1 MNNYFDNTPLIKL
14 IFKWKW
20 HIAIITFVAAVLG
33 AVFSSSVFITP
44 MYKSEAVLYP
54 SNVAAYSDET
64 FTEQMLQI
72 MQSNEIMDS
81 VVEKFDLM
89 KHYKIDKGYK
99 YWKTALIGE
108 YRDNVSISRTPYD
121 AVLIKV
127 RDKDPEIACAMV
139 KEIIRLYDQK
149 VGTMHKIKR
158 LEAVNMY
165 KKQLEEKQQFID
177 SLKNRMAELSTNYG
191 VLDYGSQSR
200 EITRG
205 YLRTNDGSK
214 VNTDGVDEMKSNIEQ
229 YGPDII
235 ALSTLITAESNHFAS
250 VKLDYE
256 QELRFYN
263 ADMTFSNVISE
274 PFVADKKCFPVRW
287 VVVALCAI
295 GACLLSILMIY
306 IFENSS
312 NVVKTR

>member
-1 MNNYFDNTPLIKL
+1 MNNYFDNTPLIKVF
-14 IFKWKW
+14 IKWKW
-20 HIAIITFVAAVLG
+20 HLAIITIVAAIIG
-33 AVFSSSVFITP
+33 AVLSSSTFITP

-54 SNVAAYSDET
+54 SNVSAYSDET

-81 VVEKFDLM
+81 VVEKFNLM
-89 KHYKIDKGYK
+89 DHYKIDKGYK

-121 AVLIKV
+121 AVLVKV
-127 RDKDPEIACAMV
+127 MDKDPEIACAMV
-139 KEIIRLYDQK
+139 NEIIRLYNYK

-177 SLKNRMAELSTNYG
+177 SLKAQMVELSTNYG
-191 VLDYGSQSR
+191 VLDYSSQSR
-200 EITRG
+200 EVTRG

-214 VNTDGVDEMKSNIEQ
+214 VNTDGVDELKSNIEQ
-229 YGPDII
+229 YGPEII
-235 ALSTLITAESNHFAS
+235 ALSTLITAENNHYAS
-250 VKLDYE
+250 IKLDYE

-263 ADMTFSNVISE
+263 AEMTFSNVVSE
-274 PFVADKKCFPVRW
+274 PFVADKKCYPVRW

-295 GACLLSILMIY
+295 GALMLSLLTIY
-306 IFENSS
+306 VFENKSI
-312 NVVKTR
+312 KE

>member
-1 MNNYFDNTPLIKL
+1 MNNYFDNTPIIKVF
-14 IFKWKW
+14 IKWKW
-20 HIAIITFVAAVLG
+20 HLAIITLVAAIAG
-33 AVFSSSVFITP
+33 AVFSSSTFITP

-108 YRDNVSISRTPYD
+108 YRDNVRISRTPYD

-127 RDKDPEIACAMV
+127 MDKDPEIACAMV
-139 KEIIRLYDQK
+139 KEIIRLYDYK

-158 LEAVNMY
+158 YETVQMY
-165 KKQLEEKQQFID
+165 KRQLEEKQQFID
-177 SLKNRMAELSTNYG
+177 SLKTKMAEISTNYG
-191 VLDYGSQSR
+191 VVEYESQSR
-200 EITRG
+200 EVTRG
-205 YLRTNDGSK
+205 FIDGRGGSK
-214 VNTDGVDEMKSNIEQ
+214 NDEMKSNLEQ
-229 YGPDII
+229 YGPEII
-235 ALSTLITAESNHFAS
+235 ALSTLIENENITYSQ

-263 ADMTFSNVISE
+263 AEMTFSNVVSE
-274 PFVADKKCFPVRW
+274 PFVADKKSYPVRW
-287 VVVALCAI
+287 VVVALSAI
-295 GACLLSILMIY
+295 AACLLSLLLIY
-306 IFENSS
+306 VFDNKC
-312 NVVKTR
+312 VKE

>member
-1 MNNYFDNTPLIKL
+1 MNNYFDNTPLIKVF
-14 IFKWKW
+14 IKWKW
-20 HIAIITFVAAVLG
+20 HIAIITIVAAILG
-33 AVFSSSVFITP
+33 AVFSSSTFITP

-108 YRDNVSISRTPYD
+108 YRDNVRISRTPYD

-127 RDKDPEIACAMV
+127 MDKDPEIACAMV
-139 KEIIRLYDQK
+139 NEIIRLYNYK

-158 LEAVNMY
+158 YETVQMF
-165 KKQLEEKQQFID
+165 KRQLEEKQQFID
-177 SLKNRMAELSTNYG
+177 SLKTRMAEISTNYG
-191 VLDYGSQSR
+191 VVEYESQSR
-200 EITRG
+200 EVVQSYLTAPSRRG
-205 YLRTNDGSK
+205 DK
-214 VNTDGVDEMKSNIEQ
+214 DDIEEMKNNLEQ
-229 YGPDII
+229 YGPEIL
-235 ALSTLITAESNHFAS
+235 ALTKLIKMESEYYS
-250 VKLDYE
+250 LVKVDYE

-263 ADMTFSNVISE
+263 AEMTFSNVVSE
-274 PFVADKKCFPVRW
+274 PFVADKKSYPVRW
-287 VVVALCAI
+287 VVVALSAI
-295 GACLLSILMIY
+295 GACLLSLLLIY
-306 IFENSS
+306 IFDNQSFKKE
-312 NVVKTR
+312 

>member
-1 MNNYFDNTPLIKL
+1 MNNYFDNTPIIKVF
-14 IFKWKW
+14 IKWKW
-20 HIAIITFVAAVLG
+20 HLAIITLVAAIAG
-33 AVFSSSVFITP
+33 AVFSSSTFITP

-108 YRDNVSISRTPYD
+108 YRDNVRISRTPYD

-127 RDKDPEIACAMV
+127 MDKDPEIACAMV
-139 KEIIRLYDQK
+139 KEIIRLYDYK

-158 LEAVNMY
+158 YETVQMY
-165 KKQLEEKQQFID
+165 KRQLKEKQQFID
-177 SLKNRMAELSTNYG
+177 SLKTRMAEISTNYG
-191 VLDYGSQSR
+191 VVEYESQSR
-200 EITRG
+200 EVTKS
-205 YLRTNDGSK
+205 YLEGRGSK
-214 VNTDGVDEMKSNIEQ
+214 DDIDDMKGNLEQ
-229 YGPDII
+229 YGPEML
-235 ALSTLITAESNHFAS
+235 ALAKLIKMESEYYS
-250 VKLDYE
+250 LVKVDYE

-263 ADMTFSNVISE
+263 AEMTFSNVVSE
-274 PFVADKKCFPVRW
+274 PFVADKKSYPVRW
-287 VVVALCAI
+287 VVVALSAI
-295 GACLLSILMIY
+295 AACLLSLLLIY
-306 IFENSS
+306 VFDNKC
-312 NVVKTR
+312 VKE

>member
-1 MNNYFDNTPLIKL
+1 MNNYFDNTPLIKVF
-14 IFKWKW
+14 IKWKW
-20 HIAIITFVAAVLG
+20 HIAIITIVAAILG
-33 AVFSSSVFITP
+33 AVFSSSTFITP

-108 YRDNVSISRTPYD
+108 YRDNVRISRTPYD

-127 RDKDPEIACAMV
+127 LDKDPQVACDMV
-139 KEIIRLYDQK
+139 KDIIRLYDEK

-158 LEAVNMY
+158 LETVNMF
-165 KKQLEEKQQFID
+165 KRQLDEKQHYID
-177 SLKNRMAELSTNYG
+177 SLKDRMAELSSEYG
-191 VLDYGSQSR
+191 LLDYEAQSR
-200 EITRG
+200 EV
-205 YLRTNDGSK
+205 SK
-214 VNTDGVDEMKSNIEQ
+214 YYVGRNKKDDDELVSNMEQ
-229 YGPDII
+229 YGPEMVM
-235 ALSTLITAESNHFAS
+235 LNQLIRYESKAYS
-250 VKLDYE
+250 EVKVDYE

-263 ADMTFSNVISE
+263 ADMTFSNVVSE
-274 PFVADKKCFPVRW
+274 PFVADKKTYPVRW
-287 VVVALCAI
+287 VVVALCGLA
-295 GACLLSILMIY
+295 ACFVSILVVY
-306 IFENSS
+306 IMESKKDL
-312 NVVKTR
+312 VK

>member
-1 MNNYFDNTPLIKL
+1 MNNYFDNTPLIKVF
-14 IFKWKW
+14 IKWKW
-20 HIAIITFVAAVLG
+20 HLAIITLVAAIAG
-33 AVFSSSVFITP
+33 AVFSSSIFITP

-108 YRDNVSISRTPYD
+108 YRDNVRISRTPYD

-127 RDKDPEIACAMV
+127 LDKDPEIACAMV
-139 KEIIRLYDQK
+139 NEIIRLYDYK

-158 LEAVNMY
+158 YETVQMY
-165 KKQLEEKQQFID
+165 KRQLEEKQQFID
-177 SLKNRMAELSTNYG
+177 SLKTRMAEISTNYG
-191 VLDYGSQSR
+191 VVEYESQSR
-200 EITRG
+200 EVTRG
-205 YLRTNDGSK
+205 FIDGRGGSK
-214 VNTDGVDEMKSNIEQ
+214 NDEMKSNLEQ
-229 YGPDII
+229 YGPEII
-235 ALSTLITAESNHFAS
+235 ALSTLIENENITYSQ

-263 ADMTFSNVISE
+263 AEMTFSNVVSE
-274 PFVADKKCFPVRW
+274 PFVADKKSFPVRW
-287 VVVALCAI
+287 VVVALSAL
-295 GACLLSILMIY
+295 GACLLSLLLIY
-306 IFENSS
+306 VFDNKSIKE
-312 NVVKTR
+312 

>member
-1 MNNYFDNTPLIKL
+1 MNNYFDNTPLIKVF
-14 IFKWKW
+14 IKWKW
-20 HIAIITFVAAVLG
+20 HLAIITLVAAIAG
-33 AVFSSSVFITP
+33 AVFSSSIFITP

-108 YRDNVSISRTPYD
+108 YRDNVRISRTPYD

-127 RDKDPEIACAMV
+127 LDKDPEIACAMV
-139 KEIIRLYDQK
+139 NEIIRLYDYK

-158 LEAVNMY
+158 YETVQMF
-165 KKQLEEKQQFID
+165 KRQLEEKQLFID
-177 SLKNRMAELSTNYG
+177 SLKTRMAEISTNYG
-191 VLDYGSQSR
+191 VVEYESQSR
-200 EITRG
+200 EVTKS
-205 YLRTNDGSK
+205 YLEGRGSK
-214 VNTDGVDEMKSNIEQ
+214 DNIDDMKGNLEQ
-229 YGPDII
+229 YGPEML
-235 ALSTLITAESNHFAS
+235 ALEKLIKMESEYYS
-250 VKLDYE
+250 LVKVDYE

-263 ADMTFSNVISE
+263 AEMTFSNVVSE
-274 PFVADKKCFPVRW
+274 PFVADKKSFPVRW
-287 VVVALCAI
+287 VVVALSAL
-295 GACLLSILMIY
+295 GACLLSLLLIY
-306 IFENSS
+306 VFDNKSIKE
-312 NVVKTR
+312 

>member
-1 MNNYFDNTPLIKL
+1 MNNYFDNTPIIKVF
-14 IFKWKW
+14 IKWKW
-20 HIAIITFVAAVLG
+20 HLAIITLVAAIAG
-33 AVFSSSVFITP
+33 AVFSSSTFITP

-108 YRDNVSISRTPYD
+108 YRDNVRISRTPYD

-127 RDKDPEIACAMV
+127 MDKDPEIACAMV
-139 KEIIRLYDQK
+139 NEIIRLYDYK

-158 LEAVNMY
+158 YETVQMY
-165 KKQLEEKQQFID
+165 KRQLEEKQQFID
-177 SLKNRMAELSTNYG
+177 SLKTKMAEISTNYG
-191 VLDYGSQSR
+191 VVEYESQSR
-200 EITRG
+200 EVTKS
-205 YLRTNDGSK
+205 YLEGRGSK
-214 VNTDGVDEMKSNIEQ
+214 DDIDDMKGNLEQ
-229 YGPDII
+229 YGPEML
-235 ALSTLITAESNHFAS
+235 ALAKLIKMESEYYS
-250 VKLDYE
+250 LVKVDYE

-263 ADMTFSNVISE
+263 ANMTFSNVVSE
-274 PFVADKKCFPVRW
+274 PFVADKKSYPVRW
-287 VVVALCAI
+287 VVVALSAI
-295 GACLLSILMIY
+295 AACLLSLLLIY
-306 IFENSS
+306 VFDNKC
-312 NVVKTR
+312 VKE

>member
-1 MNNYFDNTPLIKL
+1 MNNYFDNTPIIKVF
-14 IFKWKW
+14 IKWKW
-20 HIAIITFVAAVLG
+20 HLAIITLVAAIAG
-33 AVFSSSVFITP
+33 AVFSSSTFITP

-108 YRDNVSISRTPYD
+108 YHDNVRISRTPYD

-127 RDKDPEIACAMV
+127 MDKDPEIACAMV
-139 KEIIRLYDQK
+139 KEIIRLYDYK
-149 VGTMHKIKR
+149 VRTMHKIKR
-158 LEAVNMY
+158 YETVQMY
-165 KKQLEEKQQFID
+165 KRQLEEKQQFID
-177 SLKNRMAELSTNYG
+177 SLKTKMAEISTNYG
-191 VLDYGSQSR
+191 VVEYESQSR
-200 EITRG
+200 EVTRG
-205 YLRTNDGSK
+205 FIDGRGGSK
-214 VNTDGVDEMKSNIEQ
+214 NDEMKSNLEQ
-229 YGPDII
+229 YGPEII
-235 ALSTLITAESNHFAS
+235 ALSTLIENENITYSQ

-263 ADMTFSNVISE
+263 AEMTFSNVVSE
-274 PFVADKKCFPVRW
+274 PFVADKKSYPVRW
-287 VVVALCAI
+287 VVVALSAI
-295 GACLLSILMIY
+295 AACLLSLLLIY
-306 IFENSS
+306 VFDNKC
-312 NVVKTR
+312 VKE

>member
-1 MNNYFDNTPLIKL
+1 MIKVF
-14 IFKWKW
+14 IKWKW
-20 HIAIITFVAAVLG
+20 HLAIITLVAAIAG
-33 AVFSSSVFITP
+33 AVFSSSIFITP

-108 YRDNVSISRTPYD
+108 YRDNVRISRTPYD

-127 RDKDPEIACAMV
+127 LDKDPEIACAMV
-139 KEIIRLYDQK
+139 NEIIRLYDYK

-158 LEAVNMY
+158 YETVQMF
-165 KKQLEEKQQFID
+165 KRQLEEKQLFID
-177 SLKNRMAELSTNYG
+177 SLKTRMAEISTNYG
-191 VLDYGSQSR
+191 VVEYESQSR
-200 EITRG
+200 EVTKS
-205 YLRTNDGSK
+205 YLEGRGSK
-214 VNTDGVDEMKSNIEQ
+214 DNIDDMKGNLEQ
-229 YGPDII
+229 YGPEML
-235 ALSTLITAESNHFAS
+235 ALEKLIKMESEYYS
-250 VKLDYE
+250 LVKVDYE

-263 ADMTFSNVISE
+263 AEMTFSNVVSE
-274 PFVADKKCFPVRW
+274 PFVADKKSFPVRW
-287 VVVALCAI
+287 VVVALSAL
-295 GACLLSILMIY
+295 GACLLSLLLIY
-306 IFENSS
+306 VFDNKSIKE
-312 NVVKTR
+312 

>member
-1 MNNYFDNTPLIKL
+1 MNNYFDNTPLIKVF
-14 IFKWKW
+14 IKWKW
-20 HIAIITFVAAVLG
+20 HLAIITLVAAIAG
-33 AVFSSSVFITP
+33 AVFSSSIFITP

-108 YRDNVSISRTPYD
+108 YRDNVRISRTPYD

-127 RDKDPEIACAMV
+127 LDKDPEIACAMV
-139 KEIIRLYDQK
+139 NEIIRLYDYK

-158 LEAVNMY
+158 YETVQMY
-165 KKQLEEKQQFID
+165 KRQLEEKQQFID
-177 SLKNRMAELSTNYG
+177 SLKTRMAEISTNYG
-191 VLDYGSQSR
+191 VVEYESQSR
-200 EITRG
+200 EVTRG
-205 YLRTNDGSK
+205 FIDGRGGSK
-214 VNTDGVDEMKSNIEQ
+214 NDEMKSNLEQ
-229 YGPDII
+229 YGPEII
-235 ALSTLITAESNHFAS
+235 ALSTLIENENITYSQ

-263 ADMTFSNVISE
+263 AEMTFSNVVSE
-274 PFVADKKCFPVRW
+274 PFVADKKSFPVRW
-287 VVVALCAI
+287 VVVALSAL
-295 GACLLSILMIY
+295 GACLLSLLLIY
-306 IFENSS
+306 VFDNKSIQE
-312 NVVKTR
+312 

>member
-1 MNNYFDNTPLIKL
+1 MNNYFDNTPLIKVF
-14 IFKWKW
+14 IKWKW
-20 HIAIITFVAAVLG
+20 HLAIITLVAAIAG
-33 AVFSSSVFITP
+33 AVFSSSIFITP

-108 YRDNVSISRTPYD
+108 YRDNVRISRTPYD

-127 RDKDPEIACAMV
+127 LDKDPEIACAMV
-139 KEIIRLYDQK
+139 NEIIRLYDYK

-158 LEAVNMY
+158 YETVQMY
-165 KKQLEEKQQFID
+165 KRQLEEKQQFID
-177 SLKNRMAELSTNYG
+177 SLKTRMAEISTNYG
-191 VLDYGSQSR
+191 VVEYESQSR
-200 EITRG
+200 EVTRG
-205 YLRTNDGSK
+205 FIDGRGGSK
-214 VNTDGVDEMKSNIEQ
+214 NDEMKSNLEQ
-229 YGPDII
+229 YGPEII
-235 ALSTLITAESNHFAS
+235 ALSTLIENENITYSQ

-263 ADMTFSNVISE
+263 AEMTFSNVVSE
-274 PFVADKKCFPVRW
+274 PFAADKKSFPVRW
-287 VVVALCAI
+287 VVVALSAL
-295 GACLLSILMIY
+295 GACLLSLLLIY
-306 IFENSS
+306 VFDNKSIKE
-312 NVVKTR
+312 

>member
-1 MNNYFDNTPLIKL
+1 MNNYFDNTPIIKVF
-14 IFKWKW
+14 IKWKW
-20 HIAIITFVAAVLG
+20 HLAIITLVAAIAG
-33 AVFSSSVFITP
+33 AVFSSSTFITP

-108 YRDNVSISRTPYD
+108 YHDNVRISRTPYD

-127 RDKDPEIACAMV
+127 MDKDPEIACAMV
-139 KEIIRLYDQK
+139 KEIIRLYDYK
-149 VGTMHKIKR
+149 VRTMHKIKR
-158 LEAVNMY
+158 YETVQMY
-165 KKQLEEKQQFID
+165 KRQLEEKQQFID
-177 SLKNRMAELSTNYG
+177 SLKTRMAEISTNYG
-191 VLDYGSQSR
+191 VVEYESQSR
-200 EITRG
+200 EVTRG
-205 YLRTNDGSK
+205 FIDGRGGSK
-214 VNTDGVDEMKSNIEQ
+214 NDEMKSNLEQ
-229 YGPDII
+229 YGPEII
-235 ALSTLITAESNHFAS
+235 ALSTLIENENITYSQ

-263 ADMTFSNVISE
+263 AEMTFSNVVSE
-274 PFVADKKCFPVRW
+274 PFVADKKSYPVRW
-287 VVVALCAI
+287 VVVALSAI
-295 GACLLSILMIY
+295 AACLLSLLLIY
-306 IFENSS
+306 VFDNKC
-312 NVVKTR
+312 VKE